1 MTPTP
6 HDAPSRASIVSGYF
20 NPLHQG
26 HLDMFEAARERTGYL
41 IVVVN
46 NDEQQLLKKGRI
58 IQDVHARTRIVRAM
72 RVVDDVVG
80 AVESTPHL
88 DETLDLVR
96 SLYPDTELEFCN
108 GGDRSSAANL
118 PDAERAAAE
127 RNHIALVY
135 GVGGVDKADSSTRV
149 QEALDGAGEA

>member
-1 MTPTP
+1 VTPDKNDTP
-6 HDAPSRASIVSGYF
+6 RRASIVSGYF

-58 IQDVHARTRIVRAM
+58 IQDVDARTRIVRAM
-72 RVVDDVVG
+72 RVVDDVVV

-88 DETLDLVR
+88 DGTLDLVR
-96 SLYPDTELEFCN
+96 SRYPDTDLEFCN

-127 RNHIALVY
+127 RNEITLVY
-135 GVGGVDKADSSTRV
+135 GVGGTEKADSSTRV
-149 QEALDGAGEA
+149 QGALEGDGEV